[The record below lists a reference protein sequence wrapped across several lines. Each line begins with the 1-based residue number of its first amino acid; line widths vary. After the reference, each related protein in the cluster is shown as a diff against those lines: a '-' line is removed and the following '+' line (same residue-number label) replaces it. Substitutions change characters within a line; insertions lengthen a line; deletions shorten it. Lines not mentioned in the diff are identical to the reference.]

1 MNFRE
6 KAVIFLA
13 TGCFL
18 GNIPFAP
25 GTFGSLLGIPLCFV
39 LSKTDVLVAAMLT
52 LLLIVFAIWIAHI
65 AEKSLNETDPGNI
78 VIDEIAGLTVTFIGV
93 PFHLASLV
101 LGFLLFRV
109 LDIAK
114 PFPIRRLERSL
125 SGGVGIVLDD
135 VIAGIYSNLIL
146 RLAYRLIEM
155 SG

>member
-114 PFPIRRLERSL
+114 PFPIRRLERNL

-146 RLAYRLIEM
+146 RLADRLIEM
-155 SG
+155 SW

>member
-1 MNFRE
+1 MNFKE

-18 GNIPFAP
+18 GNVPFAP
-25 GTFGSLLGIPLCFV
+25 GTFGSLLGIPLCLA
-39 LSKTDVLVAAMLT
+39 LSKTDVFVAALLT
-52 LLLIVFAIWIAHI
+52 LLFIVIAIWIAHI
-65 AEKSLNETDPGNI
+65 AEKAFDNTDPGNI
-78 VIDEIAGLTVTFIGV
+78 VIDEIAGMAVTFIGV
-93 PFHLASLV
+93 PFNLV
-101 LGFLLFRV
+101 SVVCGFLLFRV

-114 PFPIRRLERSL
+114 PFPIRRLDRSL

-135 VIAGIYSNLIL
+135 VVAGIYSNLIL

>member
-1 MNFRE
+1 MNFKE

-25 GTFGSLLGIPLCFV
+25 GTFGSLLAIPLVFG
-39 LSKTDVLVAAMLT
+39 LSKTDVFLAAMLA

-65 AEKSLNETDPGNI
+65 AEKSLHKADPGNI
-78 VIDEIAGLTVTFIGV
+78 VIDEIAGMTVTFIGV
-93 PFHLASLV
+93 PFQLASVV

-114 PFPIRRLERSL
+114 PYPIRRLERSL

-135 VIAGIYSNLIL
+135 VVAGIYSNLIL
-146 RLAYRLIEM
+146 RLVFRLVEM
-155 SG
+155 GW